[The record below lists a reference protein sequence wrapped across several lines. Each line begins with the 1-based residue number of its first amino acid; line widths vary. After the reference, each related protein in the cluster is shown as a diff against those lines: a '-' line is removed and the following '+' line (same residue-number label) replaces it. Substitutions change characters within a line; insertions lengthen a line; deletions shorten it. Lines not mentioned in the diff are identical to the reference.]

1 LSALTL
7 IFCTPTG
14 LRAQAAA
21 EAGLTTATAA
31 KTAAKNAGSVQN
43 AVPGQKPDQNKAPSN
58 QPAPP
63 PAPIIM
69 QPVGPSSQDSAND
82 LSVTV
87 GKSVVLDLARPIKTI
102 VVGLGDFA
110 EASAVSPT
118 QVLVNGKAPGET
130 SLILW
135 DSSGARQFFNVTV
148 RPSTYASHDA
158 LESVRRQLR
167 TELPGQEL
175 NVTSEGSTVYLR
187 GTVNDLTSSG
197 RAVMVASTA
206 GKVVNL
212 LNVKVPAPEKQILL
226 KVRFA
231 SVDRNK
237 ARSLGI
243 NLFSTGFGNT
253 IGTLSTGQFSPPSV
267 SLAGSVTSTGEQ
279 LAAPSVNITNPL
291 NIMAFYP
298 GINLGATV
306 EALETK
312 GMLESLAEPNI
323 LAQNGKQASFLA
335 GGEYP
340 FPMVQGAGVGGS
352 GAVTISFKEYGIR
365 MNFIP
370 VITPRGTIRLQ
381 VAPEVSALDFG
392 NAVQIAG
399 FVEPAITVRR
409 VRTEIELADR
419 QSFAIGG
426 LLDNTENE
434 AFSKIPFLGDIPILG
449 KFFQSMQRT
458 KNNTELIVIVTPE
471 IVQPVPEGTEIAL
484 PKMTQPFLPP
494 NSDTPMHTPDAKT
507 GESTPAAPTIP
518 VEQLLESLKPEPV
531 MSDTSQGSYGGGGG
545 GGGGGMSGSSPQ

>member
-1 LSALTL
+1 MRVRTGVSIASFSALTL
-7 IFCTPTG
+7 IFCSPLA
-14 LRAQAAA
+14 LRAQALAEGAQAA
-21 EAGLTTATAA
+21 TPAA
-31 KTAAKNAGSVQN
+31 KTKPAGQN
-43 AVPGQKPDQNKAPSN
+43 PLPGQSGQKPAPAN

-63 PAPIIM
+63 PPPTIM
-69 QPVGPSSQDSAND
+69 QPVGPSSQDTAND

-148 RPSTYASHDA
+148 RPSTYASRDQ
-158 LESVRRQLR
+158 LEGLRRQLR
-167 TELPGQEL
+167 TELPGQEVS
-175 NVTSEGSTVYLR
+175 VTSEGGNVYLR
-187 GTVNDLTSSG
+187 GTVNDLNSSS
-197 RAVMVASTA
+197 RAVLIASTG

-212 LNVKVPAPEKQILL
+212 LNVKVPAAERQILL

-237 ARSLGI
+237 ERQLGI

-253 IGTLSTGQFSPPSV
+253 IGTITTGQFNPPTVTIPS
-267 SLAGSVTSTGEQ
+267 AG
-279 LAAPSVNITNPL
+279 APPTTTITNSL
-291 NIMAFYP
+291 NLFAFYP

-306 EALETK
+306 EALETR
-312 GMLESLAEPNI
+312 GLLESLAEPNI

-352 GAVTISFKEYGIR
+352 GAVTIAFKEYGIR

-370 VITPRGTIRLQ
+370 TITPRGTIRLQ
-381 VAPEVSALDFG
+381 VSPEVSALDFG

-409 VRTEIELADR
+409 VKTEVELADR

-434 AFSKIPFLGDIPILG
+434 TFSKIPFLGDIPILG
-449 KFFQSMQRT
+449 KFFNSMQRT

-471 IVQPVPEGTEIAL
+471 IVSPVPEGTDIAL
-484 PKMTQPFLPP
+484 PRMTQPFLPP
-494 NSDTPMHTPDAKT
+494 NSNTPMHTPDAKA
-507 GESTPAAPTIP
+507 GEAAAAPATMP
-518 VEQLLESLKPEPV
+518 VEQLIESMKPETPL
-531 MSDTSQGSYGGGGG
+531 SDSSGGYGSSGGGGG
-545 GGGGGMSGSSPQ
+545 GGSMSPQ